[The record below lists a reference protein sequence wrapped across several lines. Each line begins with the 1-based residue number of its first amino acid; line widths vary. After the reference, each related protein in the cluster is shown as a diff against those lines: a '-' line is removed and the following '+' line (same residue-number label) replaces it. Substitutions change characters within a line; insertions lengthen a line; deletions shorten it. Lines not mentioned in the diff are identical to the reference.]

1 MDGEHFDSLVKRLT
15 QTRLTRWEAL
25 RVVLASA
32 ALGFTAASRTDDT
45 AAKKQS
51 KQPKRGN
58 TAGKQGGNKQ
68 GGTEG
73 AGTDQAGQ
81 HAGQAAAQRAAKP
94 VPWRLPRHRSGCT
107 KNSQCCSNQCDN
119 RVCAPK
125 LGCEPD
131 GSACQQNSDCC
142 GGNCFGQR
150 CAAQAEHLQRADL

>member
-51 KQPKRGN
+51 KQSKQTKQSKQPKQGN

-68 GGTEG
+68 GDPKGGETKQGNTGKQSHSEQRSQSRG
-73 AGTDQAGQ
+73 GCRDT
-81 HAGQAAAQRAAKP
+81 GQA
-94 VPWRLPRHRSGCT
+94 CT

-119 RVCAPK
+119 
-125 LGCEPD
+125 
-131 GSACQQNSDCC
+131 
-142 GGNCFGQR
+142 
-150 CAAQAEHLQRADL
+150 